1 MAQKLK
7 LKVLTLITKLSDRD
21 TYKIASTEL
30 EKIAGSLDSTT
41 LPTFLSCI
49 LSTDANDKPLVRKQ
63 CLHLLSTLSA
73 LYSNSLSNSLPKILS
88 YITRR
93 LRDPDSSVIR
103 SQCLTAITSL
113 ASNVTKLPFSTAF
126 LKQLSESVFTEQ
138 ELNAQIGSAL
148 CLAAAIDAA
157 PDPEPGR
164 LGKVLVP
171 RMERL
176 VRSEGYKARFAGL
189 VVVGSVI
196 GVGGA
201 RGIGGGI
208 GGLVKCLVGFLSS
221 EDWNS
226 RKAAA
231 EALRKLAVVERD
243 GVAEFKSECLK
254 VFENR
259 RFDKVKAAREVMNE
273 TIEAWKQVPDV
284 SEEASP
290 PPRSLASSRE
300 DASDKRHWSGS
311 KNSCAA
317 GSEATQMGKKSI
329 LAMRT
334 TPPDGSL
341 AATAR
346 KRSPLKSTE
355 KKTSLAMYG
364 KVDQKKLVDWKVE
377 ISVPN
382 SISSTAA
389 GENDRNEKNANV
401 SERRFA
407 KPETKRA
414 LFSKNSDEKTLK
426 FGGFKSGSRVAPCYE
441 ESPQSTV
448 VASSGT
454 ENQHSN
460 HKEPED
466 LSLIRNQLV
475 QIERQQSSLLDLLQS
490 FIGSSQNGMRSLE
503 TRVHGLELALDEI
516 SYDLAVS
523 SRGMTNR
530 DSNRTTCCLLPGADF
545 LSSKFWRK
553 TDGRYSNSRIS
564 SSRGTSLSAA
574 VRHRADR
581 NGQSETSNLGNQRLR
596 LQGGAGFIVNPL
608 AEIHGGARVNSEVT
622 QH

>member
-7 LKVLTLITKLSDRD
+7 LKVVTLITKLSDRD

-30 EKIAGSLDSTT
+30 EKIAESLDNTT
-41 LPTFLSCI
+41 LSTFLSCI
-49 LSTDANDKPLVRKQ
+49 LSTDSNDKPLVRKH

-103 SQCLTAITSL
+103 SQCLAAITSL
-113 ASNVTKLPFSTAF
+113 ASNITKLPFSTAF

-157 PDPEPGR
+157 PDPEEWR

-171 RMERL
+171 KLERL
-176 VRSEGYKARFAGL
+176 VRSEGYKAKFAAL

-196 GVGGA
+196 GVGGL

-208 GGLVKCLVGFLSS
+208 GGVVKCLVGFLSS

-290 PPRSLASSRE
+290 PPRSLASSRD

-311 KNSCAA
+311 KTFCAA
-317 GSEATQMGKKSI
+317 GSEASQMRKKSS
-329 LAMRT
+329 LAIRT
-334 TPPDGSL
+334 TPDSSL

-355 KKTSLAMYG
+355 KKTSLAMCR
-364 KVDQKKLVDWKVE
+364 KVDQNKLVDWKVE

-382 SISSTAA
+382 SISSTAV

-426 FGGFKSGSRVAPCYE
+426 FGGFKSGSRVAPCNGE
-441 ESPQSTV
+441 IPQSTV

-460 HKEPED
+460 HNESED
-466 LSLIRNQLV
+466 LTLIRNQLV
-475 QIERQQSSLLDLLQS
+475 QIERQQSSLLDLLQN

-523 SRGMTNR
+523 SGGMTNR

-553 TDGRYSNSRIS
+553 TDGRHSNSRIS
-564 SSRGTSLSAA
+564 SSRGTPLSAA

-581 NGQSETSNLGNQRLR
+581 NGQSETSNLGNQLLR
-596 LQGGAGFIVNPL
+596 LQGGAAFIVNPL
-608 AEIHGGARVNSEVT
+608 AEIHGGSRVSSEVT

>member
-30 EKIAGSLDSTT
+30 EKIAESLDNTT
-41 LPTFLSCI
+41 LSTFLSCI
-49 LSTDANDKPLVRKQ
+49 LSTDSNDKPLVRKH

-103 SQCLTAITSL
+103 SQCLAAITSL
-113 ASNVTKLPFSTAF
+113 ASNITKLPFSTAF

-157 PDPEPGR
+157 PDPEEGR

-171 RMERL
+171 KLERL
-176 VRSEGYKARFAGL
+176 VRSEGYKAKFAAL

-196 GVGGA
+196 GVGGL

-208 GGLVKCLVGFLSS
+208 GGVVKCLVGFLSS

-290 PPRSLASSRE
+290 PPRSLASSRD

-311 KNSCAA
+311 KTFCAA
-317 GSEATQMGKKSI
+317 GSEASQMRKKSS
-329 LAMRT
+329 LAIRT
-334 TPPDGSL
+334 TPDSSL

-355 KKTSLAMYG
+355 KKTSLAMCR
-364 KVDQKKLVDWKVE
+364 KVDQNKLVDWKVE

-382 SISSTAA
+382 SISSTAV

-426 FGGFKSGSRVAPCYE
+426 FGGFKSGSRVAPCNGE
-441 ESPQSTV
+441 IPQSTV

-460 HKEPED
+460 HNESED
-466 LSLIRNQLV
+466 LTLIRNQLV
-475 QIERQQSSLLDLLQS
+475 QIERQQSSLLDLLQN

-516 SYDLAVS
+516 SYDLS
-523 SRGMTNR
+523 SGGMTNR

-553 TDGRYSNSRIS
+553 TDGRHSNSRIS
-564 SSRGTSLSAA
+564 SSRGTPLSAA

-596 LQGGAGFIVNPL
+596 LQGGAAFIVNPL
-608 AEIHGGARVNSEVT
+608 AEIHGGSRVSSEVT